1 MVEELLSSLLLALD
15 ASQREI
21 PTGRTFPD
29 GSSDNITGIMV
40 MTPELSKAWDAAHLY
55 MLRKDK

>member
-1 MVEELLSSLLLALD
+1 MVDELLSNLLVALD

-29 GSSDNITGIMV
+29 GSKDNITGIMV
-40 MTPELSKAWDAAHLY
+40 MTPELKQAWEAAY
-55 MLRKDK
+55 RFMLHNS